1 MVLKILTTS
10 HRPKAAAINATSLTG
25 PSPAPYAGDNRLT
38 AESSPPKAIAANPAL
53 HPTQMHTAAIA
64 TSRPEGS
71 LESSA
76 SRTPAALI
84 AIATTRRCIVD
95 VSSIENPLERVRPA
109 HHCD

>member
-10 HRPKAAAINATSLTG
+10 HSPNAAATNATNLTQ
-25 PSPAPYAGDNRLT
+25 PSSAPYAGDSRLT
-38 AESSPPKAIAANPAL
+38 DEISPTAIAANPAFQ
-53 HPTQMHTAAIA
+53 PTQMHTAAIA

-76 SRTPAALI
+76 SRTPAALT